1 MKMATTSIKYDEI
14 SDTLYVSFSPGEKA
28 TGFELNEHLLLRVN
42 KVERRA
48 VGLTIFDYS
57 ILAQPTE
64 AGMRSLPLTGL
75 DALSDDLRDL
85 ALELLLRPPLKEILA
100 VSLYTPST
108 SQSVPI
114 ATVIVDA
121 REMA

>member
-1 MKMATTSIKYDEI
+1 M
-14 SDTLYVSFSPGEKA
+14 
-28 TGFELNEHLLLRVN
+28 
-42 KVERRA
+42 ERRA

-75 DALSDDLRDL
+75 DVLSDDLRDL
-85 ALELLLRPPLKEILA
+85 ALELLLRPPLNTILA
-100 VSLYTPST
+100 VSLYTPFLA
-108 SQSVPI
+108 QSVPI

-121 REMA
+121 REMV

>member
-1 MKMATTSIKYDEI
+1 MTSVMRYDAI
-14 SDTLYVSFSPGEKA
+14 SDTLYISFASGEKA
-28 TGFELNEHLLLRVN
+28 TGIELNQHLLLRVN
-42 KVERRA
+42 KMERRA

-85 ALELLLRPPLKEILA
+85 ALELLLRPPLKEFLA
-100 VSLYTPST
+100 VSLYTPFQA
-108 SQSVPI
+108 QSVPI

-121 REMA
+121 RKTA

>member
-1 MKMATTSIKYDEI
+1 MKVATTSIKYDEI
-14 SDTLYVSFSPGEKA
+14 GDTLYISFAPGEKA
-28 TGFELNEHLLLRVN
+28 TGIELNEHLLLRVN
-42 KVERRA
+42 KMERRP

-85 ALELLLRPPLKEILA
+85 ALELLLRPPLNAILA
-100 VSLYTPST
+100 VSLYTPFLA
-108 SQSVPI
+108 QSVPI

-121 REMA
+121 REIA